1 MRVSTLALIGILGCS
16 PAKAP
21 IQFQPEIP
29 VLRYPSAKPG
39 NVLDTYHGVEVADPY
54 RWLEDPDSEPTR
66 TWVQAQNDLS
76 SSWLERIPHRQ
87 YIRERLTTLWANERF
102 GVPNERGGRYFYTYN
117 DGLKNQPVL
126 YSATDWQ
133 SAGETLL
140 DVNDFSEDG
149 TVALSGY
156 AVSNDAKHVAYGLSD
171 GGSDWVTYRVR
182 EVATG
187 KDLEDEVRWVKF
199 SGAEWAPD
207 GSGFYYSRY
216 PEPTEDKEEALF
228 YQKVYFHSLGT
239 PQAEDRLIYERP
251 DEPDM
256 GFGASITDDEAY
268 LLLHVWQGTEEKSRV
283 YYRALAD
290 EQGEFV
296 RYLDKFDANYHV
308 LGHRDGQFIINTDL
322 NAPKGRIVTM
332 PVGDSS
338 EITELVAEEE
348 HALQSSKLVGGHLI
362 LEYLVDA
369 KSELRLLDLNDMT
382 SRNLE
387 LPALGSAGGFSGKQQ
402 GHEFFYW
409 FTSPVHPTQI
419 YRYDLKTDE
428 TQVFR
433 KPGLDVNPD
442 DFVVKQVFVTSKDGT
457 KVPLMVAHRADVE
470 WDGSN
475 PTLLYGYGGFN
486 IAITPTFSAHNL
498 VWMELGG
505 VYASASLR
513 GGGEYGREWH
523 QAGTQHNKQNVF
535 DDFIACAEWLIEQKV
550 TTPKHLGIYGRSNG
564 GLLAA
569 ATVLQRPE
577 LFGAAIPAV
586 GVLDMLRYHEF
597 TIGWAWASDYGTS
610 DDPEMFKHLMAY
622 SPVHNVSQDADYP
635 PILVTTADHD
645 DRVVPAHSYKFT
657 ATLQAAQK
665 GIANPQRPSLIRIE
679 TRAGHGAGKSVQAMI
694 DESTDMWGF
703 LAGTL
708 GVPLENAKALTTTSE
723 SP

>member
-21 IQFQPEIP
+21 IQIQPEVP
-29 VLRYPSAKPG
+29 VLKYPSAKQD
-39 NVLDTYHGVEVADPY
+39 NIMDNYHGTEVADPY
-54 RWLEDPDSEPTR
+54 RWLEDPDSESTR
-66 TWVQAQNDLS
+66 EWVNAQNDLS
-76 SSWLERIPHRQ
+76 RSWLEGIPHRKP
-87 YIRERLTTLWANERF
+87 IRERLTTLWNNERF

-126 YSATDWQ
+126 YSAPDWQ
-133 SAGETLL
+133 SEGEVLL

-156 AVSNDAKHVAYGLSD
+156 AISKDAKYLAYGLSD

-187 KDLEDEVRWVKF
+187 EDLSDTIRWVKF
-199 SGAEWAPD
+199 SGADWAPD

-228 YQKVYFHSLGT
+228 HQKVYFHTLGT

-256 GFGASITDDEAY
+256 GFGASVTDDAAY
-268 LLLHVWQGTEEKSRV
+268 LLIHVWQGTEEKSRV
-283 YYRALAD
+283 YYRPLAD
-290 EQGEFV
+290 EQGEFI
-296 RYLDKFDANYHV
+296 RYLDKLDANYRV
-308 LGHRDGQFIINTDL
+308 LGHRDGQFIITTDL
-322 NAPKGRIVTM
+322 DAPKRRVIAM
-332 PVGDSS
+332 PVDDATVIK
-338 EITELVAEEE
+338 EIVAEQD
-348 HALQSSKLVGGHLI
+348 HALQSTKLVGDHLV

-369 KSELRLLDLNDMT
+369 KSELRLLNLEDMT
-382 SRNLE
+382 TRNVP

-402 GHEFFYW
+402 GSEFFYW

-428 TQVFR
+428 TMGFR
-433 KPGLDVNPD
+433 KPSLAINTD

-457 KVPLMVAHRADVE
+457 KIPLMIAHRADIE

-486 IAITPTFSAHNL
+486 IPITPSFSAQNL

-513 GGGEYGREWH
+513 GGGEYGRDWH
-523 QAGTQHNKQNVF
+523 LAGTKQNKQNVF
-535 DDFIACAEWLIEQKV
+535 DDFIASAEWLIEQQV
-550 TTPKHLGIYGRSNG
+550 TAPKHLGIYGRSNG

-569 ATVLQRPE
+569 ATVLQRPD

-586 GVLDMLRYHEF
+586 GVLDMMRYHKF

-610 DDPEMFKHLMAY
+610 DESEMIEPLMAY
-622 SPVHNVSQDADYP
+622 SPVHNVDAEANYP
-635 PILVTTADHD
+635 AILVTTADHD

-657 ATLQAAQK
+657 ATLQAAQQ
-665 GIANPQRPSLIRIE
+665 GIANPKRPSLIRIE
-679 TRAGHGAGKSVQAMI
+679 TRAGHGAGKSVQAVI

-708 GVPLENAKALTTTSE
+708 GVPLENAQALTETSE